1 MRISDWSSDVCSSD
15 LYKATERDDT
25 PFWRHCAQLQL
36 PEHATRKVALFR
48 ASGQIERENAE
59 LFNES
64 SWLQV
69 MLGQGIEP
77 QRYHATADAI
87 RAAQQD
93 GYLQGIRSNERQ
105 AGGTLPGKRKFGAH

>member
-48 ASGQIERENAE
+48 ASGQIVRENEE
-59 LFNES
+59 LFTEG

-77 QRYHATADAI
+77 QRYHPSADAI
-87 RAAQQD
+87 SAAQLD
-93 GYLQGIRSNERQ
+93 GFLQGIRSTESGRASCRERVCQ
-105 AGGTLPGKRKFGAH
+105 DV